1 MRFLT
6 FLAADGQARAGVLE
20 DDRVIDLAVLAE
32 SRGTTVP
39 GTVLEIIG
47 DESALASVSRLLE
60 STQGAVPDA
69 AVHALDTVTLKAPF
83 RPGKIIG
90 VGLNYVEHVAESN
103 RTLDT
108 AKELPT
114 RPVLFS
120 KPGTAVVGPGEPIV
134 HNAEL
139 TKELDWEVELAVVIG
154 RTAKN
159 VTREHALDYVVG
171 YTITNDVS
179 ARDQRRSGQWFFSK
193 GQDSY
198 APLGPW
204 VVTADEIPDPQ
215 ELDLSL
221 KVNGEVKQEAN
232 TRHMLFPIAQLIED
246 ITSGMT
252 LEPGDVIATGSPSGV
267 GAAQTPPQY
276 LVPGDVVE
284 LDIERI
290 GRLSNPVVAAR

>member
-6 FLAADGQARAGVLE
+6 YLAADGQPCVGVLE
-20 DDRVIDLAVLAE
+20 DERVIDLAALAE
-32 SRGTTVP
+32 SEGTSVP

-47 DESALASVSRLLE
+47 DESALASVSRLVE
-60 STQGAVPDA
+60 SSRGAVPEP
-69 AVHALDTVTLKAPF
+69 AVHALDTVTLTAPF

-103 RTLDT
+103 RSLDT

-221 KVNGEVKQEAN
+221 KVNGEVKQAAN
-232 TRHMLFPIAQLIED
+232 TRQMLFPIAELIED